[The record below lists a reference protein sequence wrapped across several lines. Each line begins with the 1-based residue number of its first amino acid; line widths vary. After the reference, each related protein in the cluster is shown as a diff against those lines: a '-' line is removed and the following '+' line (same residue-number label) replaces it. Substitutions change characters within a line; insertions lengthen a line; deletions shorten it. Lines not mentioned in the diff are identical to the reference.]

1 MLRAKRQRW
10 HCSPCEE
17 VVDLHQH
24 LSTLLGHGRA
34 APSKLLHQARHH
46 CVALLPSRILSNWSP
61 DRDCL
66 LCVTG
71 CKNNVLAGILQNR
84 ISLNDQNESLSVF
97 KLMKMIVKW
106 TAKQLFVT
114 SQVDETDEHKTTF
127 CHSPPSSQ
135 KRSGRRRAAYWA
147 RPHTASRMSTTTK
160 PTIEICRE
168 TR

>member
-1 MLRAKRQRW
+1 MSQSASSKKTTM
-10 HCSPCEE
+10 
-17 VVDLHQH
+17 
-24 LSTLLGHGRA
+24 TLLTLRGSSESASHSLVMAGLPLASCSIRQDITA
-34 APSKLLHQARHH
+34 SPSCLRGN
-46 CVALLPSRILSNWSP
+46 ILSNWSL

-114 SQVDETDEHKTTF
+114 SQVDETDQDEIFFVNLHLPVRSNLGGVEQPIERVLTL
-127 CHSPPSSQ
+127 PPECQ
-135 KRSGRRRAAYWA
+135 LQQNQQWKLNG
-147 RPHTASRMSTTTK
+147 
-160 PTIEICRE
+160 
-168 TR
+168 